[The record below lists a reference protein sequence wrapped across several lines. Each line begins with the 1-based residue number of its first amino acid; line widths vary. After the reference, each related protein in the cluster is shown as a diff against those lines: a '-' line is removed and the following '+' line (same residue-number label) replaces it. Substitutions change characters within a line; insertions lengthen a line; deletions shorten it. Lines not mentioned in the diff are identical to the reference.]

1 VLARW
6 PIKYKLLLGLGGL
19 CAIVVALSGI
29 MLSVAYTYK
38 DLAKTLSHRAAEGPL
53 SIDLLK
59 HVGHLRVTLS
69 RAHGDPGFLPGS
81 AIGRD
86 LSRLREDFRE
96 DLDRIRDVLARYR
109 RQLDSTMAHETD
121 PRFRDNHGERETLAK
136 IDEALARIDKLNRP
150 EAWTDARLNVDA
162 LGTELE
168 TLEHLAAELPS
179 HLQQR
184 MQNFTGE
191 VRGLYRSWI
200 GFSIGAT
207 IAALVLFGLV
217 ILALYKWVLQP
228 LGVLIEG
235 ARRVAK
241 NDFQHRVS
249 IASRDE
255 IGELAAAMNSM
266 IANFQQTRDELDR
279 QVRERTA
286 EVVRSE
292 RLAGVGFLAAGVA
305 HEINNPMASIAWAAE
320 AMESRLLE
328 LFGEPIEGDGSP
340 DIAILRKYAN
350 RIQTEAFRCKG
361 ITERLLDFSRMGDIE
376 KHATDLGELIDD
388 VVAMVRIGKY
398 KQKNIDFRRDRHV
411 VAPVNEQE
419 IKQVML
425 NLITNALDSLDPG
438 GAVRVELQQT
448 GDSAEITVADNGCGM
463 SPEVLQHLYEPFF
476 TRRRDGSGTGLGLSI
491 THRIVVD
498 DHGGRIEAHSDGPGR
513 GSRFRVTL
521 PLTPTTTK
529 DHEKRRQAA

>member
-1 VLARW
+1 VFSRW
-6 PIKYKLLLGLGGL
+6 PMKHKLLLGLGGL
-19 CAIVVALSGI
+19 CAIVLLLAGIILSA
-29 MLSVAYTYK
+29 AYTYK

-53 SIDLLK
+53 AIDLLT
-59 HVGHLRVTLS
+59 HVGDLRVTLS
-69 RAHGDPGFLPGS
+69 RAHGEPGFP
-81 AIGRD
+81 ADRAMGRD
-86 LSRLREDFRE
+86 LSRLQNDFRE
-96 DLDRIRDVLARYR
+96 DLGRVRNVLSRYR
-109 RQLDSTMAHETD
+109 EQLDSTMATD
-121 PRFRDNHGERETLAK
+121 PRLRDNHGERETLAK
-136 IDEALARIDKLNRP
+136 IDQALARIDRLNRP
-150 EAWTDARLNVDA
+150 EVWTDDRLNVDA

-168 TLEHLAAELPS
+168 TLEYLAAELPS
-179 HLQQR
+179 HLQRR

-200 GFSIGAT
+200 GFSLAASAGAGL
-207 IAALVLFGLV
+207 IFGLV
-217 ILALYKWVLQP
+217 TLAIYRWVITP
-228 LGVLIEG
+228 LNVLTEG

-241 NDFQHRVS
+241 NDFQHRVAITS
-249 IASRDE
+249 HDE
-255 IGELAAAMNSM
+255 MGELANAMNAM
-266 IANFQQTRDELDR
+266 IANFQQTRDELDQ

-320 AMESRLLE
+320 AMEQRLAE
-328 LFGEPIEGDGSP
+328 LFGEQAEGEGSP
-340 DIAILRKYAN
+340 DVEILCKYAR

-361 ITERLLDFSRMGDIE
+361 ITERLLDFSRMGDVE
-376 KHATDLGELIDD
+376 KHATDLSELIDD

-398 KQKNIDFRRDRHV
+398 KEKRIDFHREAAV

-425 NLITNALDSLDPG
+425 NLITNSLDSLEPG
-438 GAVRVELQQT
+438 GTVWVDLQQT
-448 GDSAEITVADNGCGM
+448 GDAAEISVADNGCGM
-463 SPEVLQHLYEPFF
+463 SPEVLKHLYEPFF

-498 DHGGRIEAHSDGPGR
+498 DHGGRIEAHSDGPGC
-513 GSRFRVTL
+513 GSRFKVTL
-521 PLTPTTTK
+521 PLTPTTK

>member
-1 VLARW
+1 VFSRW

-19 CAIVVALSGI
+19 WAIVVVLAGL
-29 MLSVAYTYK
+29 MLTAAYTYK
-38 DLAKTLSHRAAEGPL
+38 DLAKTLSQRAAEGPL

-59 HVGHLRVTLS
+59 HVGDLRVTLS
-69 RAHGDPGFLPGS
+69 RAQGEPGFPS
-81 AIGRD
+81 QTAIGRD
-86 LSRLREDFRE
+86 LSRLQSDFRMQ
-96 DLDRIRDVLARYR
+96 LAAIRDVLGRYR
-109 RQLDSTMAHETD
+109 RQLDSTMVTD
-121 PRFRDNHGERETLAK
+121 PRLRDNHGERETLAK
-136 IDEALARIDKLNRP
+136 IDQALARIDRLNRP
-150 EAWTDARLNVDA
+150 EAWTEDRLNVDA

-168 TLEHLAAELPS
+168 TLEYLSAELPS
-179 HLQQR
+179 HLQRR

-191 VRGLYRSWI
+191 VKGLYRSWI
-200 GFSIGAT
+200 GFSL
-207 IAALVLFGLV
+207 AAAAAAGIIFCLVLV
-217 ILALYKWVLQP
+217 ALYQWVLRP

-255 IGELAAAMNSM
+255 MGELAGAMNAM
-266 IANFQQTRDELDR
+266 IANFQRTRDELDQ

-320 AMESRLLE
+320 AIEQRMAE
-328 LFGEPIEGDGSP
+328 LFGEQPEGEGSSE
-340 DIAILRKYAN
+340 IAILRKYAS

-361 ITERLLDFSRMGDIE
+361 ITERLLDFSRMGDVE
-376 KHATDLGELIDD
+376 KHATDLGELVED

-398 KQKNIDFRRDRHV
+398 KQKNIEFRRPHGV
-411 VAPVNEQE
+411 IAPVNEQE
-419 IKQVML
+419 IKQVVL
-425 NLITNALDSLDPG
+425 NLVTNSLDSLDPG
-438 GAVRVELQQT
+438 GTVWVDLQQN
-448 GDSAEITVADNGCGM
+448 GGSADITVADNGCGM
-463 SPEVLQHLYEPFF
+463 SPEVLEHLYEPFF

-521 PLTPTTTK
+521 PLTPTTK
-529 DHEKRRQAA
+529 EHEKRRQAA